1 MVKRMSVAL
10 VAMMIGMSA
19 HAADA
24 PDIQIPKETQA
35 HIKALGCESCHGW
48 TRTKF
53 GPSWQDV
60 ADRYR
65 SKSSYVYKGFNSS
78 SPGEELA
85 LVPGLVKK
93 VSKGGKGEW
102 SDYAPMAHIDQK
114 GAHAD
119 EITDI
124 VKFILALPPKK

>member
-1 MVKRMSVAL
+1 MLKRTAIAL
-10 VAMMIGMSA
+10 VTMMIGVASYA
-19 HAADA
+19 EDT
-24 PDIQIPKETQA
+24 PGVSIPNTTQA
-35 HIKALGCESCHGW
+35 QIKALGCESCHGW
-48 TRTKF
+48 NRTKF

-65 SKSSYVYKGFNSS
+65 GKSSYVYKGFNSN
-78 SPGEELA
+78 SPGEKLA

-102 SDYAPMAHIDQK
+102 SEYAPMAHIDQK
-114 GAHAD
+114 GDHES

>member
-1 MVKRMSVAL
+1 MANRTLLAL
-10 VAMMIGMSA
+10 VSMMLVVTS
-19 HAADA
+19 HAEDSPDKNVPEDA
-24 PDIQIPKETQA
+24 RTS
-35 HIKALGCESCHGW
+35 IKALGCESCHGW

-65 SKSSYVYKGFNSS
+65 GKTSYAYKGFKSDG
-78 SPGEELA
+78 PGEKLA

-102 SDYAPMAHIDQK
+102 SEYAPMAHIDQK
-114 GAHAD
+114 GDHTG
-119 EITDI
+119 EITRI
-124 VKFILALPPKK
+124 VEFILALPPKK